1 MLPTPEQELQEVR
14 RVLCA
19 TPLESAYAAA
29 RRVVHRNLET
39 RLSLSRLMHRLERQ
53 GALLDKADDQ
63 VKAWRAG
70 LLLELE
76 TIAGPNK

>member
-1 MLPTPEQELQEVR
+1 
-14 RVLCA
+14 
-19 TPLESAYAAA
+19 
-29 RRVVHRNLET
+29 
-39 RLSLSRLMHRLERQ
+39 MHRLERQ

-76 TIAGPNK
+76 TIAGSKT